1 MTLFWPRFT
10 IALLM
15 ITLFCTPIFSTSDV
29 LGQDEAPLEPQ
40 LDAAQNDVEARL
52 KLLDEVQ
59 GLLRENQPKQAEVKL
74 TEFARGMTPETA
86 LAVIRKVGYE
96 PFDNLIKQGGGFRR
110 IALNTSALARKA
122 KFREITDPEAIRQA
136 VNDFLGEDVEKMS
149 RAGRLL
155 KHSIGEF
162 SVPYLLEAWS
172 KTGDYGVKVQI
183 QVCLGSLGPRAV
195 PPIITALDTDDAV
208 LRATLIEVLSR
219 HGDWRAAAKLREL
232 AENAHLTRETRN
244 AAMNACDKIVRK
256 HTGLAASK
264 YSASELYT
272 MIAEDY
278 LANRSK
284 SVRNV
289 IPRYYLNEGGRFL
302 VWSKHDGT
310 LVAAEVPRFA
320 YNYEMAIRMAARA
333 VELDPANQSA
343 LDVLVCARLAE
354 VIGGRIILDYDD
366 AMNNDLLTEM
376 ERNEISAALEDAR
389 AKRPQAVA
397 LGLRS
402 LCGALRLAL
411 KYHLDEAAVEC
422 MNAIARVPAAAYRDF
437 IPATEEE
444 INDEQKYGDA
454 LTLALTVGSRRV
466 RYRAAITLARIAA
479 SRQFINMKLVPEL
492 LLKAMKETGATRVLV
507 VHPNAEAC
515 NTLRLS
521 LNALGYDT
529 IAVKDINE
537 GIARA
542 TDFPAPDI
550 IIAHNELELGTDH
563 LIVTLRDNRST
574 AETPIMIVSTA
585 ESLEPD
591 KLRFSYPNVKG
602 FIIDPADQKTLE
614 RQLSAFK
621 APCSWEA
628 RQNQTTV
635 QDAAEVLAS
644 LDPSRTTIN
653 LLPHVDGLIAL
664 AQGKRDLAARVS
676 AMVALGNWRCGSA
689 LKPAGVILADTTSPK
704 DLRVAAAHAI
714 GRILMDGKEVDE
726 ETFGILLAALK
737 SRAAAVSAAAG
748 RALASAPRSAEQR
761 SRIPRE

>member
-1 MTLFWPRFT
+1 MTLLRPRFT
-10 IALLM
+10 VALLM

-29 LGQDEAPLEPQ
+29 LGQDEAPLEPR

-59 GLLRENQPKQAEVKL
+59 GLLRKNQPKQAEVKL
-74 TEFARGMTPETA
+74 IEFARGMTPETA
-86 LAVIRKVGYE
+86 LAVIRKVGYK

-136 VNDFLGEDVEKMS
+136 VNDFLGEDVEKIS

-232 AENAHLTRETRN
+232 AENAHLTKETRN

-289 IPRYYLNEGGRFL
+289 IPRYYLNEGVKFL

-310 LVAAEVPRFA
+310 LVATEVPRFA

-333 VELDPANQSA
+333 VELDPANQNA
-343 LDVLVCARLAE
+343 LDVLACARLAE

-366 AMNNDLLTEM
+366 AMNNNLLTEM

-389 AKRPQAVA
+389 VKRPQAVA

-466 RYRAAITLARIAA
+466 RYRAAVTLARIAA
-479 SRQFINMKLVPEL
+479 SRQFVNMKLVPEL

-521 LNALGYDT
+521 LNALGYDA

-614 RQLSAFK
+614 KQLSAFK
-621 APCSWEA
+621 APSSWEA
-628 RQNQTTV
+628 RQNQMTV
-635 QDAAEVLAS
+635 RDAAEVLAS
-644 LDPSRTTIN
+644 LDPSRTTID

-664 AQGKRDLAARVS
+664 AQGKRDLTARVS
-676 AMVALGNWRCGSA
+676 AMAALGNWRCGSA
-689 LKPAGVILADTTSPK
+689 LKPAGVILADATSPK

-714 GRILMDGKEVDE
+714 GRILMDRKEVDE

-748 RALASAPRSAEQR
+748 RSLASAPLSAEQR